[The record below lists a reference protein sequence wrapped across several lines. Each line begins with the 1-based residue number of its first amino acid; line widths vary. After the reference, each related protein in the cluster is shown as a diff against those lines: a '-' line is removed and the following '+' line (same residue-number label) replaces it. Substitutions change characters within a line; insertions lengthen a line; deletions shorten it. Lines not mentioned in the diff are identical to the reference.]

1 MVHDAARRGVKA
13 KNSAL
18 HRSKSAASAGVAE
31 CGRFVSSREPSDR
44 ALRTHAGAR
53 STELFR
59 NNQFLEA
66 AAETAKRKNFPVQ
79 LTGSNPW
86 VTHITLWSDDQGL
99 LFWRWMDNAREHGS
113 GRFFVSWSAMKYRRE
128 SLSRAKR

>member
-1 MVHDAARRGVKA
+1 M
-13 KNSAL
+13 L
-18 HRSKSAASAGVAE
+18 
-31 CGRFVSSREPSDR
+31 EPE
-44 ALRTHAGAR
+44 A
-53 STELFR
+53 ELFR

-79 LTGSNPW
+79 LTGSIL
-86 VTHITLWSDDQGL
+86 VTHITLWSDQGL

-113 GRFFVSWSAMKYRRE
+113 GRFFVSWSAMKYRIE